1 MNTYQHTTLR
11 DARAIA
17 RELRAKTA
25 TIPPAMRRE
34 KSMRAMLS
42 GLFAGQLRMLSQSR
56 AAMIAVDANVQSA
69 IIDAAIKAYTPNEFS
84 ERAHKA
90 NAALLRAQEELR
102 QTSAAILKAA
112 GLTEE
117 QARVEYSIA
126 DGATV
131 IRLVSLI
138 APATMPRKTS
148 VDATTTTRTI
158 AKGYRVIATGARY
171 SRAMD
176 AVIAAGVDDREL
188 SHAPDGTPYYAAYI
202 NADLKK
208 ANPKFE
214 KIAG

>member
-1 MNTYQHTTLR
+1 MNTYAHTTLK

-17 RELRAKTA
+17 RELRAKTL
-25 TIPPAMRRE
+25 TIPQGMRRE
-34 KSMRAMLS
+34 KSMRAMLC
-42 GLFAGQLRMLSQSR
+42 GLFAGQMRMLSQSR
-56 AAMIAVDANVQSA
+56 AAMHNVETNVQSA
-69 IIDAAIKAYTPNEFS
+69 VIEAAIKAFTPNAFC
-84 ERAHKA
+84 ERAHAA

-102 QTSAAILKAA
+102 QTSAEILKAA
-112 GLTEE
+112 GLTDQ
-117 QARVEYSIA
+117 QARVEYSID
-126 DGATV
+126 DGETI

-202 NADLKK
+202 AADLKK

>member
-1 MNTYQHTTLR
+1 MNTYQYTTLR

-42 GLFAGQLRMLSQSR
+42 GLFAGQMRMLSQSR
-56 AAMIAVDANVQSA
+56 SAMLNVETNVNAA
-69 IIDAAIKAYTPNEFS
+69 IIDAAIKAFTPNEFS

-102 QTSAAILKAA
+102 QTSAAILKSA

-117 QARVEYSIA
+117 QAKVEYSLN
-126 DGATV
+126 DGETI

-138 APATMPRKTS
+138 APASMPRKTS
-148 VDATTTTRTI
+148 VDATTTTRASAVVVNGVKYASWKDAYTALALTDDKRDPKSGI
-158 AKGYRVIATGARY
+158 AQFNK
-171 SRAMD
+171 
-176 AVIAAGVDDREL
+176 AVQ
-188 SHAPDGTPYYAAYI
+188 SHARAQGWTWS
-202 NADLKK
+202 K
-208 ANPKFE
+208 E
-214 KIAG
+214 QGAG

>member
-1 MNTYQHTTLR
+1 MNYPHTTLS

-17 RELRAKTA
+17 RELRTKTA

-34 KSMRAMLS
+34 KSMRAMLC

-56 AAMIAVDANVQSA
+56 AAMHNVETNVQSA
-69 IIDAAIKAYTPNEFS
+69 VIDAAIKAYTPNEFS

-102 QTSAAILKAA
+102 QTSAEILKAA
-112 GLTEE
+112 GLTDQ

-138 APATMPRKTS
+138 APASMPRKTS
-148 VDATTTTRTI
+148 VDATTTRTI
-158 AKGYRVIATGARY
+158 AKGYKVLATGTIYDNAK
-171 SRAMD
+171 D
-176 AVIAAGVDDREL
+176 AVIAAGVDVSTL

-202 NADLKK
+202 AADIKK
-208 ANPKFE
+208 TNPRFE
-214 KIAG
+214 KVAG